1 MDKIG
6 RLSLYLRVTEQLRRK
21 VTMSRIFKGRTFR
34 FFLFLVLIA
43 AASQLAVPVA
53 YAEKDDPF
61 RKLGVQVFE
70 KRPKAPDFTLRRI
83 DGTEVR
89 LSNLKG
95 KVVFINFFATWCTP
109 CRYEMPEMEA
119 LYKTFKD
126 KNLEI
131 LAISIDSTPAPIKPF
146 VDSLKLTFPIAHD
159 PGMKVARQFG
169 FRGPPLSYFI
179 DRMGRVAGGAAGPRK
194 WNSPLAHQIV
204 EKLLSE
210 TSS

>member
-1 MDKIG
+1 
-6 RLSLYLRVTEQLRRK
+6 
-21 VTMSRIFKGRTFR
+21 MSRFCKGKAVR
-34 FFLFLVLIA
+34 FFLFLILFAAIA
-43 AASQLAVPVA
+43 QLAAPVSHV
-53 YAEKDDPF
+53 EKDNPF
-61 RKLGVQVFE
+61 KKLGVQVFI
-70 KRPKAPDFTLRRI
+70 KRPKAPDFTVRRI

-131 LAISIDSTPAPIKPF
+131 LAISIDTTSAPVKPF
-146 VDSLKLTFPIAHD
+146 ADSLKLTFPIAHD

-179 DRMGRVAGGAAGPRK
+179 DRTGHVAGGAAGPRK